1 MTISDIF
8 AFLAILLT
16 ILFGN
21 AKKLKVDEHTVDDI
35 EANYGSAHYNDHSH
49 IAIDILNQ

>member
-1 MTISDIF
+1 MISDFF

-21 AKKLKVDEHTVDDI
+21 AKKLKVDERTADDI
-35 EANYGSAHYNDHSH
+35 EANYGSARYSDHSH
-49 IAIDILNQ
+49 IAIDIMDQ